1 MAELD
6 FHAVVASYS
15 DNVLLVFICHFLQR
29 LLKDLAV
36 CQDIYLKPEPVDRR
50 QGIEYQYQLI
60 EALRRKDAAKV
71 QSVME
76 AHMAY
81 AEQAM
86 LALQAT
92 LQERFLSEDR

>member
-1 MAELD
+1 NIDNAGIQKLYDTIAIYDHEPANEEERWQQRMAELD

-36 CQDIYLKPEPVDRR
+36 CKDIYLKPEPVDRC

-60 EALRRKDAAKV
+60 EALRRK
-71 QSVME
+71 
-76 AHMAY
+76 
-81 AEQAM
+81 
-86 LALQAT
+86 
-92 LQERFLSEDR
+92 